1 MLCVFTAIHFFLY
14 NLKLYI
20 NFACTDSLI
29 FSGFLVEVDIPL
41 TDGSGY
47 QLHRRNDV
55 FNVFLF
61 VHYQDYSKTCDQ
73 IFMKFYRIVGHNSGT
88 TR

>member
-1 MLCVFTAIHFFLY
+1 
-14 NLKLYI
+14 
-20 NFACTDSLI
+20 
-29 FSGFLVEVDIPL
+29 VEVDIPL